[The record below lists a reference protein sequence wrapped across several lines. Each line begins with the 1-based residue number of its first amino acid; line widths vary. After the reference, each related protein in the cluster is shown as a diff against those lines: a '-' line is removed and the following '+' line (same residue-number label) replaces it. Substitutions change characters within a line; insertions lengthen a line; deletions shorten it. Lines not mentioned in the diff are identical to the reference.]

1 MQITPDT
8 GTRATNA
15 QQGRRAFA
23 ARYRTPLLLVGA
35 FAVLSLVVLSACAPV
50 KSTELDPE
58 LVKQGKQIFR
68 YDTFGDETK
77 WTDQLGMNAVI
88 EAAVSPVV
96 ALSVGLK
103 VDSEALPA
111 EVVEAIAGGLVDL
124 TDPQT
129 TLTLI
134 KLNAVVGIQGDVET
148 ADDGVM
154 TLTRV
159 GITCA
164 LCHSTVDDSASTA
177 LGINGGKGIGKRLDG
192 WPNRDLNAG
201 AIIALSPVW
210 DTNPDARTMLNSWG
224 PGMYDPRFNFDGKS
238 NPTVIPPAY
247 GLFGLENSIFT
258 GDGDVQHEPAGPV
271 AYWNRYVSVTQ
282 MGGHGVFSDPRL
294 PWTVDNTDG
303 GNLPDLVTSKLPA
316 LQAYQWS
323 ISAPAAPEGSFDVDA
338 AARGKVV
345 FNSSAATCAT
355 CHTGELFTDATEGVL
370 HPITASAAAET
381 DYALRS
387 ATKQWR
393 TSPLKGLWQHAPYF
407 HDGSAATLEEV
418 VDAYVAKLGL
428 TLSEGQASDLV
439 EFLKS
444 L

>member
-1 MQITPDT
+1 MAMRPLFKP
-8 GTRATNA
+8 RHALVATLA
-15 QQGRRAFA
+15 SA
-23 ARYRTPLLLVGA
+23 LLLA
-35 FAVLSLVVLSACAPV
+35 LAACSGFDNP
-50 KSTELDPE
+50 KLDPE

-77 WTDQLGMNAVI
+77 WTDQLQMNSVI
-88 EAAVSPVV
+88 QAAVDPVT

-103 VDSEALPA
+103 VDSEALPQA
-111 EVVEAIAGGLVDL
+111 VVDAIAAGDVDL

-134 KLNAVVGIQGDVET
+134 SLDAVVGISGEVATE
-148 ADDGVM
+148 ADGSLS
-154 TLTRV
+154 LTRV

-164 LCHSTVDDSASTA
+164 LCHSTVDNSASEA
-177 LGINGGKGIGKRLDG
+177 LGINGGIGIGKRLDG
-192 WPNRDLNAG
+192 WPNRDLNPG
-201 AIIALSPVW
+201 AIIALSPAFDADP
-210 DTNPDARTMLNSWG
+210 DTRALLNSWG
-224 PGMYDPRFNFDGKS
+224 AGMYDPRFTIDGGS

-247 GLFGLENSIFT
+247 GLFGLEKAIFT
-258 GDGDVQHEPAGPV
+258 GDGDVEHEPAGPV
-271 AYWNRYVSVTQ
+271 AYWNRYVAVTQ
-282 MGGHGVFSDPRL
+282 MGGHGVFEDLRIPY
-294 PWTVDNTDG
+294 TVDNTDG

-316 LQAYQWS
+316 LQEYQWS
-323 ISAPAAPEGSFDVDA
+323 ISAPAAPAGSFDAAA
-338 AARGKVV
+338 AARGEAV
-345 FNSSAATCAT
+345 FRGQATCAT

-370 HPITASAAAET
+370 HPITTSAAAET

-407 HDGSAATLEEV
+407 HDGSAETLDEV
-418 VDAYVAKLGL
+418 VTAYDTKLDLGL
-428 TLSEGQASDLV
+428 SADQQSDLV